1 MARSHHRKK
10 HKKHLQQF
18 KQSREINTISPK
30 SKVAARW
37 VFGIGGALLG
47 FAVVFFATG
56 NLLLWGAVGL
66 IPGAVAGYYFGKK
79 IELKKN

>member
-10 HKKHLQQF
+10 HKKNLQQF

-37 VFGIGGALLG
+37 VFGIGGAILS

-56 NLLLWGAVGL
+56 NSLLGGAIGL
-66 IPGAVAGYYFGKK
+66 IPGAAAGYFFGKK
-79 IELKKN
+79 IELKKS